1 MPYCQNDNKLA
12 LDLCSRCLYNPPLSF
27 LGATLHFPTPKL
39 QVYEDSC
46 SVAAKSKTKDK
57 PRYQGT
63 GVPSDCVRSLSIDNL
78 VFGLYQGELSILLVK
93 HAEGNYRG
101 EWALPGGYIL
111 QKESLQ
117 DAAVRLLHELTGVT
131 DLYLEQLR
139 TFGRVDRFP
148 GERVVTVAYYALVS
162 ADKYRLIS
170 GSSTLGTSWFSVN
183 EIPELIY
190 DHDEIIDYGIKHLR
204 HQVCHQPIGFNLL
217 PEKFTLLQL
226 QELYEAILNTQLD
239 KPNFRRKIL
248 KMNLLKPCNEK
259 QTGVAHRAAAL
270 YRFDS
275 DAYERLSNAGFS
287 FVV

>member
-1 MPYCQNDNKLA
+1 MAVKKKTD
-12 LDLCSRCLYNPPLSF
+12 
-27 LGATLHFPTPKL
+27 
-39 QVYEDSC
+39 E
-46 SVAAKSKTKDK
+46 SKHH
-57 PRYQGT
+57 RFQGT
-63 GVPSDCVRSLSIDNL
+63 GVPPECVRSLSIDNL
-78 VFGLYQGELSILLVK
+78 IFGLDHGELTILLIK
-93 HAEGNYRG
+93 HAEGNTRG
-101 EWALPGGYIL
+101 EWALPGGYIRE
-111 QKESLQ
+111 KENLQ
-117 DAAVRLLHELTGVT
+117 DAASRLLEELTGVK

-139 TFGRVDRFP
+139 TFGKVDRFP

-162 ADKYRLIS
+162 ADKYRLIA

-183 EIPELIY
+183 ELPELIY
-190 DHDEIIDYGIKHLR
+190 DHDEIIEHGIKHLQ

-226 QELYEAILNTQLD
+226 QELYEAILNTHLD

-275 DAYERLSNAGFS
+275 EAYERLTNAGFS